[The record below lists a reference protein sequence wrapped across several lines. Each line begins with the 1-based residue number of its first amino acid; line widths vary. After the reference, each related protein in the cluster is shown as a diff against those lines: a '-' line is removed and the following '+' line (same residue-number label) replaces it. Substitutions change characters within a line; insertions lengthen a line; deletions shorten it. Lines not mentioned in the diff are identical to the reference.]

1 MPNKSAALEKEMKVR
16 SAKPNKWLR
25 FYRCIPLYLMFLP
38 GAIYLLI
45 NNYIPMAGIIVAFKK
60 YNARLGI
67 WKSPFCGLAN
77 FEFLFASSDAWTITR
92 NTLLYNLAFIVLK
105 LFLIR
110 KIIRI
115 LIKN

>member
-1 MPNKSAALEKEMKVR
+1 MASLKKAHASSGSSHSKAAKFKRYL
-16 SAKPNKWLR
+16 
-25 FYRCIPLYLMFLP
+25 PLYLMFLP

-77 FEFLFASSDAWTITR
+77 FEFLFA
-92 NTLLYNLAFIVLK
+92 NGLYAFPKRSCNKYLPILVPESIVVNINSASNIMQK
-105 LFLIR
+105 
-110 KIIRI
+110 
-115 LIKN
+115 

>member
-1 MPNKSAALEKEMKVR
+1 MASLKKSHVSSGSSHSKAAKFKRYL
-16 SAKPNKWLR
+16 
-25 FYRCIPLYLMFLP
+25 PLYLMFLP

-77 FEFLFASSDAWTITR
+77 FEFLFASSDDG
-92 NTLLYNLAFIVLK
+92 
-105 LFLIR
+105 LIEAGCCR
-110 KIIRI
+110 HSDISGFHQAAVYVGINNIGCRVQKS
-115 LIKN
+115 

>member
-1 MPNKSAALEKEMKVR
+1 MASLKKAHASSGSSHSKAAKFKRYL
-16 SAKPNKWLR
+16 
-25 FYRCIPLYLMFLP
+25 PLYLMFLP

-92 NTLLYNLAFIVLK
+92 NTLLYNLAFIVLNTVVG
-105 LFLIR
+105 
-110 KIIRI
+110 IIFAI
-115 LIKN
+115 FICDTFNKN